1 MDLWDEIMTEQA
13 LLDRAVQE
21 LKPRGR
27 KKAETERE
35 YRMALSKRLTVLRA
49 EGQPVTHLLDIAKGE
64 EDIAKLRMERDIA
77 ESLYDSAVEAINAQ
91 KLKIRILEGQLSREW
106 GNTKGKAS
114 EPRRVRYP
122 RRSKRGYGREITS
135 YASSV
140 GVQEALWRILS
151 REAITVRG

>member
-1 MDLWDEIMTEQA
+1 MELWDEIMTEQA

-64 EDIAKLRMERDIA
+64 EYIANLRMERDIA

-106 GNTKGKAS
+106 GNTK
-114 EPRRVRYP
+114 
-122 RRSKRGYGREITS
+122 
-135 YASSV
+135 
-140 GVQEALWRILS
+140 
-151 REAITVRG
+151 

>member
-1 MDLWDEIMTEQA
+1 MELWDEIMTEQA

-64 EDIAKLRMERDIA
+64 DIAKLRMERDIA

-106 GNTKGKAS
+106 GNTK
-114 EPRRVRYP
+114 
-122 RRSKRGYGREITS
+122 
-135 YASSV
+135 
-140 GVQEALWRILS
+140 
-151 REAITVRG
+151 

>member
-1 MDLWDEIMTEQA
+1 MELWDEIMTEQA

-27 KKAETERE
+27 TKAETERE

-106 GNTKGKAS
+106 GNTK
-114 EPRRVRYP
+114 
-122 RRSKRGYGREITS
+122 
-135 YASSV
+135 
-140 GVQEALWRILS
+140 
-151 REAITVRG
+151 

>member
-1 MDLWDEIMTEQA
+1 MELWDEIMTEQA

-35 YRMALSKRLTVLRA
+35 YTMALSKRLTVLRA

-106 GNTKGKAS
+106 GNTK
-114 EPRRVRYP
+114 
-122 RRSKRGYGREITS
+122 
-135 YASSV
+135 
-140 GVQEALWRILS
+140 
-151 REAITVRG
+151 

>member
-1 MDLWDEIMTEQA
+1 MELWDEIMTEQA

-27 KKAETERE
+27 KKAETEHE

-106 GNTKGKAS
+106 GNTK
-114 EPRRVRYP
+114 
-122 RRSKRGYGREITS
+122 
-135 YASSV
+135 
-140 GVQEALWRILS
+140 
-151 REAITVRG
+151 

>member
-1 MDLWDEIMTEQA
+1 MELWDEIMTEQA

-35 YRMALSKRLTVLRA
+35 YRMTLSKRLTVLRA

-106 GNTKGKAS
+106 GNTK
-114 EPRRVRYP
+114 
-122 RRSKRGYGREITS
+122 
-135 YASSV
+135 
-140 GVQEALWRILS
+140 
-151 REAITVRG
+151 